1 MPSSAPIASRA
12 VPSFEPPNAPPRSTA
27 PIPEPKPPAS
37 NTAANLDIQEEREK
51 DLITFRLGAR
61 RRFWSTLLIGGAL
74 VLGVRLGMADIPV
87 WAMAT
92 LFLGTLATNQV
103 LLVVST
109 RSSSYRWYY
118 RYVFAG
124 LDAALISSLTLAFGG
139 TATVVI
145 YFLAI
150 VPYSFDRGRTLGYFT
165 AAASALGFLLA
176 SWGYHVLH
184 PEAPANPV
192 ETFVVATLILVVA
205 FQLVPISAKLI
216 GRIRA
221 TRDCMSEAESGNL
234 LARADTRYTDELG
247 FLQRSFNRMLEQM
260 GQIIASVQREA
271 DEVAAVAEQLASAAE
286 QLNAT
291 GTEFATTARDMSTQL
306 QRQRDYTQ
314 TGSQQT
320 AQALSASEGLRERSE
335 QMEHDARALVDSAE
349 LSRDAIGRAA
359 DALVSIGHRVRESA
373 TTVGALGDTSEKV
386 GDFVEAVSR
395 IARQTNLLALN
406 AAIEAARA
414 GEHGKG
420 FAVVAEEVR
429 KLAEESGRAA
439 KDVAAMIATVRDTI
453 SSAVQSMSEGERDVR
468 NVGQVAAEATQALGT
483 MLDGIG
489 RMAEVV
495 ATTAN
500 VSRTQSA
507 TMAGLST
514 AIRSVETVSD
524 DTAARAEVAAH
535 LAAQQTTALEG
546 LSQSSQQ
553 MAELADRLQQ
563 SISRFAVS
571 SLPQTQEFRSPHQAA
586 R

>member
-1 MPSSAPIASRA
+1 MSSPVLSSPVEPSP
-12 VPSFEPPNAPPRSTA
+12 FEPFRGPQGPVKASPPPMRARERSDT
-27 PIPEPKPPAS
+27 E
-37 NTAANLDIQEEREK
+37 AAIQEEREK
-51 DLITFRLGAR
+51 DFITFKLGAR
-61 RRFWSTLLIGGAL
+61 RRLLSTFVIAGAL
-74 VLGVRLGMADIPV
+74 GLGVFMGMADIPV
-87 WAMAT
+87 WVMAS
-92 LFLGTLATNQV
+92 LFVSA
-103 LLVVST
+103 LVVNQGLLLLST
-109 RSSSYRWYY
+109 RSTTYRWYY
-118 RYVFAG
+118 RYLFAG
-124 LDAALISSLTLAFGG
+124 LDAALISCLTLAFGG
-139 TATVVI
+139 ATTVVI

-150 VPYSFDRGRTLGYFT
+150 VPYSFDRGRTLGYFS
-165 AAASALGFLLA
+165 AVASATGFLLA

-184 PEAPANPV
+184 PAAPANP
-192 ETFVVATLILVVA
+192 TQTLVVAILILIVA

-221 TRDCMSEAESGNL
+221 TRDCMTEAESGNL
-234 LARADTRYTDELG
+234 LARADDKYKDELG
-247 FLQRSFNRMLEQM
+247 FLQRGFNRMLEQM

-320 AQALSASEGLRERSE
+320 AQALSASEGLRQRSE

-359 DALVSIGHRVRESA
+359 GALVSIGHRVRESA
-373 TTVGALGDTSEKV
+373 TTVGALDDTSEKV

-439 KDVAAMIATVRDTI
+439 KDVAAMIATVRETI
-453 SSAVQSMSEGERDVR
+453 ASAVQSMSEGERDVR

-514 AIRSVETVSD
+514 AIQSVETVSD

-553 MAELADRLQQ
+553 MAELADRLRQ

-571 SLPQTQEFRSPHQAA
+571 SLPHTHEFRSPAPVA